1 MKGIDMAD
9 YWWLCNMFM
18 LALSFSLSSSLYC
31 QHHHH
36 HHQRHNNID
45 SRRFYLFIIII
56 ISSSSSSISNTSSR
70 TSSTTTIV
78 LQLVYAPVWCCCC
91 CCCCFWFRRMVSF
104 SPLVTCRIGS
114 SSYCYSYFRSRNQ
127 YRIWFERNSVASR
140 PSVSWYQF
148 CHGSITRSIKR

>member
-1 MKGIDMAD
+1 MRGIDMAD
-9 YWWLCNMFM
+9 YRLLCNMFM

-31 QHHHH
+31 RHH

-91 CCCCFWFRRMVSF
+91 CCCVWFRRAIAF

-114 SSYCYSYFRSRNQ
+114 SSYCYSYFGPRNQ
-127 YRIWFERNSVASR
+127 YRIWFERNSVARR
-140 PSVSWYQF
+140 PSVPWYQF
-148 CHGSITRSIKR
+148 VTVPPLDQ